1 MCVLRWQAGYS
12 SRNRYGKRLER
23 IYILNRKAM
32 VSRKQTL
39 TNPSARSIKRHSYMI
54 YYRMLSANGIF
65 WWGKLESF
73 CISQCVLTATD
84 VWIQSIKWNAYGEA
98 DGTSTE
104 WQEKTPKFWVAR
116 ATAVQWEQLHTKLQN
131 GLTVPYF
138 QLHSDST
145 RCRATRL
152 FDSFPLFH
160 ILKNMSHYSP
170 HWVMAWETW
179 TVLFQEKAKTS
190 PLGMQEVSSA
200 RSLRCR
206 TELAAILFTTKHW
219 TKGYT
224 FA

>member
-1 MCVLRWQAGYS
+1 MGKAWKLLYKPMCT
-12 SRNRYGKRLER
+12 NRYRC
-23 IYILNRKAM
+23 LNPVHQMKCLQRSWWHKHRMTRK
-32 VSRKQTL
+32 K
-39 TNPSARSIKRHSYMI
+39 
-54 YYRMLSANGIF
+54 
-65 WWGKLESF
+65 
-73 CISQCVLTATD
+73 
-84 VWIQSIKWNAYGEA
+84 
-98 DGTSTE
+98 
-104 WQEKTPKFWVAR
+104 PKFWVAR

-145 RCRATRL
+145 RCRATRV
-152 FDSFPLFH
+152 FDSFPPFH